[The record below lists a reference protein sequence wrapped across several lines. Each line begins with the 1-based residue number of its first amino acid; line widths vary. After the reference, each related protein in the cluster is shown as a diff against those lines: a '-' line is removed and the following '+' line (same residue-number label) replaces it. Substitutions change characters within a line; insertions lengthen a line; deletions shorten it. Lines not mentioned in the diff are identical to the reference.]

1 MRTATRRASL
11 RERPPL
17 LDPIVFR
24 PSQPM
29 RARIDEI
36 IASRLEQ
43 PQLCDVVRELVRE
56 GIAALDAREAGGKP

>member
-1 MRTATRRASL
+1 
-11 RERPPL
+11 
-17 LDPIVFR
+17 
-24 PSQPM
+24 M